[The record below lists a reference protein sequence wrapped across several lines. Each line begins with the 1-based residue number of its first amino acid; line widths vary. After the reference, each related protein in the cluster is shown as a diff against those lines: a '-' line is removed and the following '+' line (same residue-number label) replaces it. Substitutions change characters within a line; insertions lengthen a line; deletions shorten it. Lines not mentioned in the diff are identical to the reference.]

1 MNHRFFLVYG
11 AAAASL
17 LVGGCGGAA
26 GAAPTGPV
34 ITVAGTDAMRF
45 NPETIE
51 VKAGQP
57 VTISFKNA
65 GVIAHDFVT
74 EGADKNA
81 RLVNVGG
88 GRTQNATFEAS
99 KPGTYQVVCI
109 QPGHKE
115 AGMVGKIVVS

>member
-1 MNHRFFLVYG
+1 MLCG
-11 AAAASL
+11 LAATTL
-17 LVGGCGGAA
+17 FIGGCGGAA
-26 GAAPTGPV
+26 ETAPAGPV
-34 ITVAGTDAMRF
+34 ITVSGTDTMRF

-65 GVIAHDFVT
+65 GVIAHDFIT
-74 EGADKNA
+74 DGADKNA

-88 GRTQNATFEAS
+88 GRTQTATFEAS
-99 KPGTYQVVCI
+99 KPGTYQVLCN